1 MFFARWHSSRISAPS
16 KALHSTICCSLAF
29 STFAAPSALRD
40 EQRVR
45 AEEDALLETKL
56 FQRNARLEVLEV
68 VKFDLAT
75 ANVIDIT
82 LCIRHQISA
91 NTEPQ
96 RASAT
101 WSQFSRIIPDA
112 GRPLPCGQRRRHAV
126 RRWGRVVRHSSKKC
140 KEAAVVRLLQYPC
153 GNSLA
158 PA

>member
-29 STFAAPSALRD
+29 STFAAPSAVRD

-56 FQRNARLEVLEV
+56 FQRHARLKVLEV
-68 VKFDLAT
+68 VTFDLAA

-96 RASAT
+96 GAR
-101 WSQFSRIIPDA
+101 
-112 GRPLPCGQRRRHAV
+112 
-126 RRWGRVVRHSSKKC
+126 
-140 KEAAVVRLLQYPC
+140 
-153 GNSLA
+153 
-158 PA
+158 